1 MKMKIDA
8 LEQQRIVDS
17 LNNIRF
23 FVESLEPQK
32 NCHSCAHFQKNVCAL
47 AGDQVP
53 PPNVILNGCPKWEIY
68 LTPPF

>member
-8 LEQQRIVDS
+8 LEQQRIIDS
-17 LNNIRF
+17 LNNIRA

-32 NCHSCAHFQKNVCAL
+32 NCHSCLHFQKSVCDL
-47 AGDQVP
+47 SSGQTP
-53 PPNVILNGCPKWEIY
+53 PPNIILAGCAKWEIF